1 MLIGERHDRILHKLE
16 KDGMVYV
23 SGLSQAFQVS
33 EETIRRDLEKL
44 EEEGY
49 AKRCYGGAS
58 FTGGM
63 DLPIKVRKKTNVI
76 GKRRIAERIAQI
88 IPDGACVA
96 LDDSSTATFVAEA
109 LKPKKELTVITYSI
123 EIALLLSGKEDWNI
137 LLTGG
142 KLRSKH
148 LSMLGPRAVDF
159 IRNYTIGWTVISC
172 AGTDRRRGIFDTVE
186 ENAEVKQAMIAAA
199 EHTILAIDRQK
210 FERRSFALICPFK
223 DLDTIVTD
231 AELERMWK
239 KEIEENQV
247 ELICALQ

>member
-1 MLIGERHDRILHKLE
+1 MLINERHDRILHKLE

-23 SGLSQAFQVS
+23 SELSQTFQVS

-49 AKRCYGGAS
+49 ARRCYGGAS

-76 GKRRIAERIAQI
+76 GKRRIAEKIAEI

-109 LKPKKELTVITYSI
+109 LKSKNELTIITYSI

-148 LSMLGPRAVDF
+148 LSMLGPKAAGF
-159 IRNYTIGWTVISC
+159 IRNFSIGWTVISC
-172 AGTDRRRGIFDTVE
+172 AGMDIERGIFDTVE
-186 ENAEVKQAMIAAA
+186 ENTELKRAMIASA
-199 EHTILAIDRQK
+199 EHTILAVDRQK
-210 FERRSFALICPFK
+210 FERKSFALICPVK
-223 DLDTIVTD
+223 DLEMIVTD
-231 AELERMWK
+231 AEPEAGWK
-239 KEIEENQV
+239 EKIAAGHT
-247 ELICALQ
+247 ELICAV